1 MGQLTDTLRATMCDL
16 ASVGAAGIEHHGLV
30 AFHRLNQG
38 LGVLEL
44 VRVEHQQ
51 LEARGPWVGGVH
63 GHCLPGKGVK
73 SVLPRSGARLLPE
86 GSRRPRGC

>member
-51 LEARGPWVGGVH
+51 LEARGPWVDGVH
-63 GHCLPGKGVK
+63 GHCSAKGGGHE
-73 SVLPRSGARLLPE
+73 RTPE
-86 GSRRPRGC
+86 VRGTAPA